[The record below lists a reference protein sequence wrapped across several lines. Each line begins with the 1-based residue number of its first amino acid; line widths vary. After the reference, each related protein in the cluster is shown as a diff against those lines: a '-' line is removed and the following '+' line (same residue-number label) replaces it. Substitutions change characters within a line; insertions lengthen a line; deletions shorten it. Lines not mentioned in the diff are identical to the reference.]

1 VHSGLPPASPQG
13 VIFTIVM
20 TAQSLHAAADVLAVN
35 PLNPRSLLQSL
46 GEVGRWAVIFA
57 ETGLLIG
64 FFLPGDTV
72 LFLAGVASSPV
83 ATALVGTKLDIV
95 PLLIVTPICAIA
107 GAQLGFYLG
116 LRYGVKM
123 FDRPNSRV
131 FKREYVQKT
140 EDVFNRF
147 GAAKAV
153 VLGRFIPIVR
163 TFLNPAAAVLEMP
176 VKRFL
181 TWNIVGA
188 IIWTDSILL
197 LGHSLAKQ
205 ITDHIPADQIDNY
218 LLPVIVLIVLIAA
231 LPLIIDVVRKQMAK
245 RRSRV

>member
-1 VHSGLPPASPQG
+1 
-13 VIFTIVM
+13 M
-20 TAQSLHAAADVLAVN
+20 TAQSLHAAADVLALN

-46 GEVGRWAVIFA
+46 GEFGLWAVIFA

-72 LFLAGVASSPV
+72 LFLAGIASSPV

-95 PLLIVTPICAIA
+95 PLLIITPIAAIA

-116 LRYGVKM
+116 LRYGVRI

-131 FKREYVQKT
+131 FKREYVEKT
-140 EDVFNRF
+140 EQVFNKF
-147 GAAKAV
+147 GASKAV

-176 VKRFL
+176 AKSFL

-205 ITDHIPADQIDNY
+205 ITNHIPPDKIDNY
-218 LLPVIVLIVLIAA
+218 LLPVIVFIVVIAA
-231 LPLIIDVVRKQMAK
+231 LPLIVDILRK
-245 RRSRV
+245 RRARRHVSAHRR